1 MANVWKPEPELLSSL
16 DAGVPGILESQKENG
31 QFGTEPW
38 ISTDQNLLFPL
49 AAAWSLEGSKCHHD
63 ETVLDAIIRG
73 GYAMIDGQDE
83 NGMYL
88 FKKKDYS
95 TWGQI
100 FQPWCYSRWIRARW
114 LVGDAMPEDARKR
127 WDDALQLGYS
137 GISDRAMGHVHNIP
151 CHHAMGLSCAAI
163 VYGRDDWAAQSRAFM
178 MQVCDAQSPN
188 GWWAEHKGPVVSYN
202 FVYSEALGAYHHMT
216 GDVDVVEAID
226 RAAQYHANLTYP
238 DGSSVETVDGRNPYH
253 EGLRLRGTGFC
264 HSATGRGYLA
274 RQHAIHQ
281 RTGKP
286 FPADY
291 AASLL
296 IHGEKGP
303 AEKVAADA
311 DSRVWRMGDE
321 AATVRK
327 RPWFFCT
334 SAFLADL
341 PQNRWGQ
348 DRQNFV
354 SVYHDKVG
362 VIVGGGN
369 TKLQPLWSNFTVGD
383 TSLLRHTPGDEDPDF
398 SAREGLL
405 HVPDDANYEASEDA
419 GRLALTYGEETCTVT
434 VTPVSD
440 TELTLT
446 CEATAH
452 SGNRVE
458 GHVTLI
464 PHITEKALTADLNT
478 PKVPP
483 PPRTG
488 GKLRFASGAEE
499 ALGEDCIG
507 REGEAWVSHAGWR
520 IHMPEGCKVVWP
532 ALPHNPYRKQGQSE
546 PGEGRIVIVL
556 PFSAEV
562 QRHELRIEIE

>member
-16 DAGVPGILESQKENG
+16 DAGIPGILESQKENG

-49 AAAWSLEGSKCHHD
+49 AAAWSLEGSKYHHD
-63 ETVLDAIIRG
+63 DKILDAIIRG

-83 NGMYL
+83 NGMFL

-95 TWGQI
+95 TWGPI

-163 VYGRDDWAAQSRAFM
+163 VFGRDDWAAQSKAFM
-178 MQVCDAQSPN
+178 KQVVDAQSPN

-202 FVYSEALGAYHHMT
+202 FVYSEALGAYYHMT
-216 GDVDVVEAID
+216 GDVDVLQAID

-281 RTGKP
+281 RAGKP

-296 IHGEKGP
+296 IHGEEGP
-303 AEKVAADA
+303 AEEVAADA

-354 SVYHDKVG
+354 SVYHDRVG

-405 HVPDDANYEASEDA
+405 HVPDEANYEASEDT

-446 CEATAH
+446 CEATAN
-452 SGNRVE
+452 SGDRVE

-499 ALGEDCIG
+499 TLGEDCIG

-532 ALPHNPYRKQGQSE
+532 ALPHNPYRKQGQAE